1 MLIDITLPLTGESPV
16 YPGDQPFSR
25 TVTSS
30 MEDGASSNNSV
41 IKMGVHCGTHIDAP
55 RHFMSEGR
63 TIEALSPDLFI
74 GKCKVLD
81 LTFVESIIDVSVLQS
96 VDLGGCTRL
105 LLKTSNAHLLQQGRF
120 CTDYVALSKCGA
132 QYLVEKGVKLIG
144 IDYYSIAPFTEP
156 EGVHRLIL
164 ANDDMAILEAVDLST
179 VTPGE
184 YELLCLPLLIPGADA
199 APVRAFLR
207 SVGSCR

>member
-1 MLIDITLPLTGESPV
+1 M
-16 YPGDQPFSR
+16 
-25 TVTSS
+25 
-30 MEDGASSNNSV
+30 
-41 IKMGVHCGTHIDAP
+41 
-55 RHFMSEGR
+55 
-63 TIEALSPDLFI
+63 
-74 GKCKVLD
+74 
-81 LTFVESIIDVSVLQS
+81 
-96 VDLGGCTRL
+96 
-105 LLKTSNAHLLQQGRF
+105 
-120 CTDYVALSKCGA
+120 ALSKCGA